1 MYLSILVTAS
11 RVFVKLPDGF
21 SPLERMVLQTTGNL
35 QRLLSAYFN
44 IPSRVTIIKNELVPC
59 EAGSSGSDNDEDTCQ
74 HSGINDLKS
83 NLDMRFERRI
93 LMHFGDKF
101 AYDADSIVTVNDQK
115 TLGLL
120 TNHEFGLGQVFS
132 HLRHTPKFALHAIG
146 RHGTEH
152 GSSFWRDYTLQAP
165 GVVNCFIR
173 ETFVEGLFEPF
184 TGESSNQG
192 TIWYSPECCCDA
204 STTHRPKAQHTLI

>member
-1 MYLSILVTAS
+1 M
-11 RVFVKLPDGF
+11 R
-21 SPLERMVLQTTGNL
+21 
-35 QRLLSAYFN
+35 
-44 IPSRVTIIKNELVPC
+44 
-59 EAGSSGSDNDEDTCQ
+59 SDAIQ
-74 HSGINDLKS
+74 
-83 NLDMRFERRI
+83 
-93 LMHFGDKF
+93 
-101 AYDADSIVTVNDQK
+101 
-115 TLGLL
+115 L
-120 TNHEFGLGQVFS
+120 THAVCS

>member
-1 MYLSILVTAS
+1 MDAGGWRLNPLNKHPLLCLTQNHPCRVFLSQIQRALAIIPVFHLNSIKNASWCCLYDKKRKKELIVSILVTAS

-44 IPSRVTIIKNELVPC
+44 VPSRVTIIKNELVPC
-59 EAGSSGSDNDEDTCQ
+59 EAGSSGSDDDDDTCR
-74 HSGINDLKS
+74 HSSASDLKS

-120 TNHEFGLGQVFS
+120 TNHEFGLGQVFRYV
-132 HLRHTPKFALHAIG
+132 LCTR
-146 RHGTEH
+146 
-152 GSSFWRDYTLQAP
+152 
-165 GVVNCFIR
+165 
-173 ETFVEGLFEPF
+173 LF
-184 TGESSNQG
+184 
-192 TIWYSPECCCDA
+192 
-204 STTHRPKAQHTLI
+204 